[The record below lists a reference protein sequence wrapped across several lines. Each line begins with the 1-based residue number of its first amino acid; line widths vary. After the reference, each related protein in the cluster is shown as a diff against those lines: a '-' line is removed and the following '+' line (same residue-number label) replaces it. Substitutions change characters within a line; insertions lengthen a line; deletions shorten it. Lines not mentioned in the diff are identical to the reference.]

1 MPPLT
6 IKSHKTVDIIKQ
18 TITIQNKLGLHTRA
32 TIKLVELVN
41 DFDAKITISHH
52 DKHADADSV
61 LGLMVLET
69 CYGQEIEITATGNQ
83 ANEAMTAVTELIEN
97 KFLEE
102 E

>member
-1 MPPLT
+1 M
-6 IKSHKTVDIIKQ
+6 DIIKQ

-41 DFDAKITISHH
+41 DFDAKITIGHH
-52 DKHADADSV
+52 GKQADADSV

-69 CYGQEIEITATGNQ
+69 CFGEEIEITASGKQ
-83 ANEAMTAVTELIEN
+83 AKQAMQAVTKLIED

>member
-1 MPPLT
+1 MNT
-6 IKSHKTVDIIKQ
+6 IKQ

-41 DFDAKITISHH
+41 KFDAKLSIKHH
-52 DKHADADSV
+52 DKQADADSV
-61 LGLMVLET
+61 LGLLVLET
-69 CYGQEIEITATGNQ
+69 CYGQEIEIIATGNEAKQ
-83 ANEAMTAVTELIEN
+83 AMLAVTKLIED

>member
-1 MPPLT
+1 LNT
-6 IKSHKTVDIIKQ
+6 IKQ

-41 DFDAKITISHH
+41 AFDAKITITHN
-52 DKHADADSV
+52 DKKADAGSV
-61 LGLMVLET
+61 LGLLVLET
-69 CYGQEIEITATGNQ
+69 CFGQEIEIEAQG
-83 ANEAMTAVTELIEN
+83 AEAKEAMFAVTELIEN

>member
-1 MPPLT
+1 MD
-6 IKSHKTVDIIKQ
+6 KIKQ

-41 DFDAKITISHH
+41 AFDAQITITHNE
-52 DKHADADSV
+52 KKADAGSV
-61 LGLMVLET
+61 LGLLVLET
-69 CYGQEIEITATGNQ
+69 CFGQEIEIEAQGAQ
-83 ANEAMTAVTELIEN
+83 AQEAMLAVTELIEN

>member
-1 MPPLT
+1 M
-6 IKSHKTVDIIKQ
+6 DIIKQ

-41 DFDAKITISHH
+41 AFDAQIIITHN
-52 DKHADADSV
+52 DKKADAGSV
-61 LGLMVLET
+61 LGLLVLET
-69 CYGQEIEITATGNQ
+69 CFGQEIEIEAQGPQ
-83 ANEAMTAVTELIEN
+83 AQQAMLAVTELIEN

>member
-1 MPPLT
+1 
-6 IKSHKTVDIIKQ
+6 VAIIKQ

-41 DFDAKITISHH
+41 SFDASITI
-52 DKHADADSV
+52 KHQNKQANADSV
-61 LGLMVLET
+61 LGLLVLET
-69 CYGQEIEITATGNQ
+69 CYGQEIEIVAKG
-83 ANEAMTAVTELIEN
+83 NEAQQALIAVTKLIED

>member
-1 MPPLT
+1 M
-6 IKSHKTVDIIKQ
+6 DIIKQ

-41 DFDAKITISHH
+41 AFDAQIIITHNG
-52 DKHADADSV
+52 KQADAGSV
-61 LGLMVLET
+61 LGLLVLET
-69 CYGQEIEITATGNQ
+69 CFGQEIEI
-83 ANEAMTAVTELIEN
+83 EAKGPEAKKAMQAVTELIEN

>member
-1 MPPLT
+1 MD
-6 IKSHKTVDIIKQ
+6 KIKQ

-41 DFDAKITISHH
+41 AFDSQITITHNE
-52 DKHADADSV
+52 KKADAGSV
-61 LGLMVLET
+61 LGLLVLET
-69 CYGQEIEITATGNQ
+69 CFGQEIEIEAQGAQ
-83 ANEAMTAVTELIEN
+83 AQEAMLAVTELIEN

>member
-1 MPPLT
+1 MA
-6 IKSHKTVDIIKQ
+6 IIKQ

-41 DFDAKITISHH
+41 SFDASITI
-52 DKHADADSV
+52 KHQNKQANADSV
-61 LGLMVLET
+61 LGLLVLET
-69 CYGQEIEITATGNQ
+69 CYGQEIEIVAKG
-83 ANEAMTAVTELIEN
+83 NEAQQALIAVTKLIED

>member
-1 MPPLT
+1 M
-6 IKSHKTVDIIKQ
+6 DIIKQ

-41 DFDAKITISHH
+41 FFDATITI
-52 DKHADADSV
+52 KHQNKQADADSV
-61 LGLMVLET
+61 LGLLVLET
-69 CYGQEIEITATGNQ
+69 CYGQEIEIIAKG
-83 ANEAMTAVTELIEN
+83 NEAQQAISAVTKLIED

>member
-1 MPPLT
+1 M
-6 IKSHKTVDIIKQ
+6 DIIKQ

-41 DFDAKITISHH
+41 DFDANITIKHG
-52 DKHADADSV
+52 DKQADADSV
-61 LGLMVLET
+61 LGLLVLET
-69 CYGQEIEITATGNQ
+69 CYGQEIEIIATGN
-83 ANEAMTAVTELIEN
+83 EAQKAMSAVTQLIED

>member
-1 MPPLT
+1 
-6 IKSHKTVDIIKQ
+6 VDIIKQ
-18 TITIQNKLGLHTRA
+18 TITIQNKLGLHARA

-41 DFDAKITISHH
+41 NFDAKITIKHH
-52 DKHADADSV
+52 GKKADADSV

-69 CYGQEIEITATGNQ
+69 CYGQEIEIIATGNEAKQ
-83 ANEAMTAVTELIEN
+83 AMIAVQKLIED

>member
-1 MPPLT
+1 
-6 IKSHKTVDIIKQ
+6 VDIIKQ

-41 DFDAKITISHH
+41 NFDAKITIRHH
-52 DKHADADSV
+52 DKQADADSV
-61 LGLMVLET
+61 LGLLVLET
-69 CYGQEIEITATGNQ
+69 CYGQEIEIIATGNESQQ
-83 ANEAMTAVTELIEN
+83 AMSAVTQLIED